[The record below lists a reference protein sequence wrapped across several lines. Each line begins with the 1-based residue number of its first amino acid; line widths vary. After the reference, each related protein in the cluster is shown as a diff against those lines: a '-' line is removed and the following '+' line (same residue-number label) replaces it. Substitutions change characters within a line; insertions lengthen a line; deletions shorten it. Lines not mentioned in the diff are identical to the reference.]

1 MLTNTFCHLPGVSA
15 RSERFLWDSG
25 IRSWDE
31 LQRHAAPPLSPA
43 RLATA
48 REQLPLAQSRL
59 TEGDPRWFTDRLSA
73 KEQWRIFPEFRD
85 RIAYLDI
92 ETTGL
97 DREHDAITT
106 IALYDGR
113 RIRTYVQGENLEAFA
128 TDIREYT
135 LLVTY
140 NGKCFDVPF
149 IENAMNIR
157 LPQAHIDLRYLL
169 HSLGFRGGLKGCE
182 RQMGLGRG
190 DLDGIDGFFAVLL
203 WRDYRRSG
211 RRAALETL
219 LAYNIEDVVNL
230 EALMV
235 MAYNRKLEETPFADS
250 HRLPFPVRPDIP
262 FAPDPETVRRLRS
275 HSF

>member
-1 MLTNTFCHLPGVSA
+1 MLTNTFCHLPGISA
-15 RSERFLWDSG
+15 RSERYLWDSG
-25 IRSWDE
+25 ICSWDE
-31 LQRHAAPPLSPA
+31 LLRHPEPPISAA
-43 RLATA
+43 RLRTA
-48 REQLPLAQSRL
+48 REQLPLAESRL
-59 TEGDPRWFTDRLSA
+59 VEGDPRWFTDRLSS
-73 KEQWRIFPEFRD
+73 KEHWRLFPEFRD

-97 DREHDAITT
+97 DRDLDAITT

-128 TDIREYT
+128 DDIREYE

-149 IENAMNIR
+149 IERAMNIR
-157 LPQAHIDLRYLL
+157 LPQAHIDLRFLL
-169 HSLGFRGGLKGCE
+169 QSLGFRGGLKGCE
-182 RQMGLGRG
+182 RQLGLGRG
-190 DLDGIDGFFAVLL
+190 DLDGVDGFFAVLL
-203 WRDYRRSG
+203 WRDYQRSG
-211 RRAALETL
+211 QRAALETL

-235 MAYNRKLEETPFADS
+235 MAYNRKLEGTPFSDS
-250 HRLPFPVRPDIP
+250 HHLALPKRPNIP

-275 HSF
+275 HPF

>member
-1 MLTNTFCHLPGVSA
+1 MLTSTFCHLPGVSA

-25 IRSWDE
+25 ICSWEE
-31 LQRHAAPPLSPA
+31 LLQHAAPPLSPA
-43 RLATA
+43 RLGSA
-48 REQLPLAQSRL
+48 RELLPQAQSRL
-59 TEGDPRWFTDRLSA
+59 AGGDPRWFTDRLSS
-73 KEQWRIFPEFRD
+73 KEHWRIFPEFRD

-97 DREHDAITT
+97 DREHDRITT
-106 IALYDGR
+106 IALYDGK

-128 TDIREYT
+128 DDIREYA

-157 LPQAHIDLRYLL
+157 LSQAHIDLRYLL
-169 HSLGFRGGLKGCE
+169 HSLGYRGGLKGCE
-182 RQMGLGRG
+182 RQLGLGRG

-203 WRDYRRSG
+203 WRDYQRSG
-211 RRAALETL
+211 CRAALDTL

-235 MAYNRKLEETPFADS
+235 LAYNRKLEETPFGDS
-250 HRLPFPVRPDIP
+250 HRLLLPKRPDIP
-262 FAPDPETVRRLRS
+262 FTPDQETVRRLRS
-275 HSF
+275 HIF

>member
-1 MLTNTFCHLPGVSA
+1 MLTNTFCHLPGISA
-15 RSERFLWDSG
+15 RSESYLWDFG

-31 LQRHAAPPLSPA
+31 LLRHAAPPLSA
-43 RLATA
+43 GRLRTV

-59 TEGDPRWFTDRLSA
+59 AAGDPRWFTDRLSS
-73 KEQWRIFPEFRD
+73 KEHWRLFPEFRE
-85 RIAYLDI
+85 RTAYLDI
-92 ETTGL
+92 ESTGL
-97 DREHDAITT
+97 DRELDAITT

-128 TDIREYT
+128 VDIREYD

-140 NGKCFDVPF
+140 NGKCFDLPF
-149 IENAMNIR
+149 IESAMNIR

-169 HSLGFRGGLKGCE
+169 HSLGYRGGLKGCE
-182 RQMGLGRG
+182 RQLGLGRG
-190 DLDGIDGFFAVLL
+190 DLDGVDGFFAVLL

-235 MAYNRKLEETPFADS
+235 LAYNRKLEETPFAAS
-250 HRLPFPVRPDIP
+250 HRLSLPARPVIP
-262 FAPDPETVRRLRS
+262 FAPDPETVRRLRARP
-275 HSF
+275 F